1 MSEYA
6 LLYYPDFQ
14 PDPVWLKK
22 VLLLA
27 DRVTRIVPTDVKLDD
42 PDELLRL
49 QSHVPDCLSSLAP
62 REDDI
67 ALDSQNL
74 PRLKKAFAH
83 LGQSN
88 DVGRARNVTIQI
100 SGGTVSFEGHTFLH
114 ASKVSPEIEEA
125 LRRNGL
131 MLEASLNDFADR
143 GFFIVNE
150 TASDLILCGI
160 AERMSRRTGLDAIT
174 DKPLPFALG
183 ALNGLDIEPRDNLNG
198 VEGALLS
205 SLARM
210 LIPSEVAVL
219 APDKYGEL
227 REAYGSIRA
236 TFKELTATL
245 SRVNRL
251 DNIGDADELRN
262 QIDGTAREF
271 LHEYERFRKT
281 RHAAIFRDWMPF
293 CVGGVLSVAAAA
305 VDPRYAVGIIG
316 ASVVFG
322 AIDRVRQSQDS
333 DHGRNKVFSML
344 TGLSDDIVEQSGIL
358 HII

>member
-1 MSEYA
+1 MSEYG

-14 PDPVWLKK
+14 PDPDWLKK

-49 QSHVPDCLSSLAP
+49 QSHIPDCLSSIAP

-74 PRLKKAFAH
+74 PRLKKAFAF

-88 DVGRARNVTIQI
+88 EMTPDRKVTIQI

-114 ASKVSPEIEEA
+114 ASKISPEIEEA
-125 LRRNGL
+125 LKRNGL
-131 MLEASLNDFADR
+131 MLDAFQDDFADR
-143 GFFIVNE
+143 GFYIVNE

-174 DKPLPFALG
+174 DKPLPYALA
-183 ALNGLDIEPRDNLNG
+183 ALNGLDIEPRDSLNG
-198 VEGALLS
+198 AEGALLS
-205 SLARM
+205 SLAGM

-219 APDKYGEL
+219 APDQYRDL
-227 REAYGSIRA
+227 REAYTPIRA

-245 SRVNRL
+245 SRINRL
-251 DNIGDADELRN
+251 DNIGDPDELRN
-262 QIDGTAREF
+262 QIDVTAREF
-271 LHEYERFRKT
+271 LREYERFRKT
-281 RHAAIFRDWMPF
+281 RYAAIFRDWMPF

-305 VDPRYAVGIIG
+305 VSPTYAVGIVG
-316 ASVVFG
+316 ASVVFS
-322 AIDRVRQSQDS
+322 AIDRVRQSRDF
-333 DHGRNKVFSML
+333 DHSRNRVFSML
-344 TGLSDDIVEQSGIL
+344 TGLSNDIVEQSGIL